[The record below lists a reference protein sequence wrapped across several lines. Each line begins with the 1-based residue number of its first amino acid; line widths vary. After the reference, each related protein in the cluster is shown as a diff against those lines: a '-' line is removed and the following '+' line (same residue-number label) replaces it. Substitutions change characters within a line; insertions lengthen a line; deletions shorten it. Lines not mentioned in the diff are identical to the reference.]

1 MQSPYNYSF
10 DDTSET
16 YQFPTKNNIVYRVA
30 FVEDHTLNS
39 ISPSEFQFDNIYQIV
54 VEKITDGIEP
64 LDHQVSLTIDLIIH
78 DFFSNIENALIY
90 VCSNEKGKEA
100 QRFNSFNRWYEKS
113 QHKSII
119 TKVDNIIHL
128 EKEVVIYT
136 SLLCHNDNPNISN
149 ILNAFKQIEDALNT
163 DK

>member
-1 MQSPYNYSF
+1 M
-10 DDTSET
+10 
-16 YQFPTKNNIVYRVA
+16 
-30 FVEDHTLNS
+30 
-39 ISPSEFQFDNIYQIV
+39 
-54 VEKITDGIEP
+54 
-64 LDHQVSLTIDLIIH
+64 DHQVSLTIDLIIH

-119 TKVDNIIHL
+119 TKVDNIIRL